1 MNRTDA
7 LHGILLAAG
16 GVATLCAMDA
26 VAKGLGAHISTFQ
39 VTFVRYLG
47 ACIWLAAYI
56 AITRSTWPKRENA
69 GRHALRGGLM
79 VVTAC
84 FFFYGVT
91 NLPLAVAAALAMTAP
106 IYISLLSVVFLK
118 EPMSRTLLGAIGL
131 GIAGS
136 LVIVLGGSSIQ
147 TGGASSILAWG
158 AGILAPLTYAAALV
172 LMKHHVTDE
181 PAASMTLAQSGVAAF
196 VALPLAV
203 PGFTVPALEIWWQVV
218 LIGFLGA
225 VGFIF
230 ILSGLRRLPAS
241 VFAVVDYTALLWA
254 AFYGYVFFTEV
265 PEPALWIGGAA
276 IISACALGMQAARKQ
291 AVPVSP
297 EPSTPIPP
305 DVHPSSV
312 PERPSSSGS

>member
-7 LHGILLAAG
+7 LHGILLAAA

-26 VAKGLGAHISTFQ
+26 VAKALGAHITTFQ

-47 ACIWLAAYI
+47 ACLWLALYI
-56 AITRSTWPKRENA
+56 ALTRSTWPRRENA

-91 NLPLAVAAALAMTAP
+91 NLPLAVAGALGMTAP
-106 IYISLLSVVFLK
+106 IYVSLLGVVFLK
-118 EPMSRTLLGAIGL
+118 EPLTPALLGAIGL

-136 LVIVLGGSSIQ
+136 LVIVLGGDAVV
-147 TGGASSILAWG
+147 TGGSSSLLAWG

-181 PAASMTLAQSGVAAF
+181 PAASMTLAQSGVAALF
-196 VALPLAV
+196 ALPLAA
-203 PGFTVPALEIWWQVV
+203 PGPTLPAMEIWWQVV
-218 LIGFLGA
+218 LVGFLGA

-230 ILSGLRRLPAS
+230 ILSGLKRLPAS

-254 AFYGYVFFTEV
+254 AFYGYVFFAEV

-276 IISACALGMQAARKQ
+276 IICACALGMHAARRQ
-291 AVPVSP
+291 AQPVAP
-297 EPSTPIPP
+297 EPTTIPP
-305 DVHPSSV
+305 DVRPSSAQ
-312 PERPSSSGS
+312 ERPSSSGS